1 MAMTQDGFFLLVL
14 KMELVPPINKKTGLG
29 FRLIITL
36 SVVFNTEES
45 NFEQDFPAEVWM
57 KIKKKILWS
66 TF

>member
-1 MAMTQDGFFLLVL
+1 
-14 KMELVPPINKKTGLG
+14 MELVPPNKEKTGLG

-57 KIKKKILWS
+57 KIKKKLLWS